1 MNSIRC
7 FIESLTS
14 LVNGL
19 RLTLNLRPN
28 GAFDN
33 YGGDG
38 TGMRVGGRRATW
50 SVGNF
55 DNFDFQM
62 PAIHLRQGLRN
73 DSALFFRCLRSGSLR
88 RDLARQQVSSGG
100 SAAS

>member
-1 MNSIRC
+1 MKTGPQRVQTARVI
-7 FIESLTS
+7 
-14 LVNGL
+14 GL

-33 YGGDG
+33 YGDDG

-62 PAIHLRQGLRN
+62 PAIHLRHGLRN
-73 DSALFFRCLRSGSLR
+73 DRALFFRCLRSGSLR
-88 RDLARQQVSSGG
+88 SDLARQPVSSGG
-100 SAAS
+100 GGAS